1 MTRKSKGNHYHK
13 FFQEHKKNMRK
24 TWDGIKS
31 IININKTY
39 KKSINC
45 LKINGNEKT
54 NPVILSD
61 SLNNFFVII
70 KQKIETKL
78 LHTDK
83 HYSEYLTTP
92 IDNTFILAPTSSK
105 ETEDVIKTLS
115 LGKVIGPNSVPTKL
129 LKQFFEAIS
138 IPLYKII
145 NLSFEKGVFPESL
158 KLASIIPVLKKGNS
172 LEYNN
177 YHSIS
182 LTSNISKVM
191 EKLIHQCLYM
201 LLETN

>member
-1 MTRKSKGNHYHK
+1 
-13 FFQEHKKNMRK
+13 MRK
-24 TWDGIKS
+24 TWDSIES

-92 IDNTFILAPTSSK
+92 IDNTFILALTSSK